1 MTENIYNSRNLNDN
15 EIELINMIRK
25 HKHPEQALITA
36 IETTILFLELLQSS
50 VKQVVADFQEPS

>member
-1 MTENIYNSRNLNDN
+1 MTENEN
-15 EIELINMIRK
+15 ELINLIRS